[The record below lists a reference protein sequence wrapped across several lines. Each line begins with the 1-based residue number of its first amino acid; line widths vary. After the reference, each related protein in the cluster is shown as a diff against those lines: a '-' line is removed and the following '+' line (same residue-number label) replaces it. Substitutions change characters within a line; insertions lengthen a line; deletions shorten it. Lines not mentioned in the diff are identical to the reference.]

1 MMTKEYKGYIF
12 DCDGTL
18 VDSMPA
24 HYVSWRK
31 TMARYGIDFTEKRF
45 YELGG
50 VASDKIVALLAKE
63 AQLELDAVAISQEKE
78 ALFLTKVHLVE
89 PITKVVQIAEEV
101 RKQFPIAVATG
112 SIQEI
117 AEIELKKIGIY
128 SWFQAIVTSEDVA
141 RGKPFPDVYLEAARR
156 INVPAKDC
164 CAFEDTDLGLEAAKS
179 AGMEVIDVRTL

>member
-1 MMTKEYKGYIF
+1 MTKEYKGYVF

-24 HYVSWRK
+24 HYVAWSE
-31 TMARYGIDFTEKRF
+31 TMARYGVEFTEKRF

-50 VASDKIVALLAKE
+50 VASDRIVALLAEE
-63 AQLELDAVAISQEKE
+63 AGLQLDAEAISREKE
-78 ALFLTKVHLVE
+78 KLFLKKVHLVE
-89 PITKVVQIAEEV
+89 PMTKVIQIAEEV
-101 RKQFPIAVATG
+101 RKRFPIAVATG
-112 SIQEI
+112 SVQET

-128 SWFQAIVTSEDVA
+128 SWFQAIVTSEDVE

-164 CAFEDTDLGLEAAKS
+164 CAFEDTELGLEAARA
-179 AGMEVIDVRTL
+179 AGMAVVDIRKL